1 MSEVR
6 PAVITTM
13 TFAEKILQARPE
25 SCVIPLPGG
34 GNQGLKSNFYSEN
47 DPLSSVSK
55 AR

>member
-25 SCVIPLPGG
+25 SCAIPLPDGR
-34 GNQGLKSNFYSEN
+34 N
-47 DPLSSVSK
+47 
-55 AR
+55 